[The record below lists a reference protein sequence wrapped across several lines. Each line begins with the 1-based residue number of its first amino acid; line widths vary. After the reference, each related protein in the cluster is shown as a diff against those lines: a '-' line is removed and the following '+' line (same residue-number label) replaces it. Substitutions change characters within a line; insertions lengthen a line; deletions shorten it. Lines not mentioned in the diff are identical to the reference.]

1 MGHEHESECGSQDC
15 SARPQEPDH
24 PMMLDGDVVPG
35 DTALML
41 RCLFEEF
48 LRNGSTPAELAS
60 MCANDEFQ
68 ALAAARHVL
77 GIERVESILREA
89 AGAVGVQRFVEREVL
104 PCFECGESNPF
115 RSEPS
120 ARERGV

>member
-1 MGHEHESECGSQDC
+1 MGHEHESECGAQDC
-15 SARPQEPDH
+15 SSRPQEPDH

-35 DTALML
+35 ETALMM

-48 LRNGSTPAELAS
+48 LRNGSTPAELSA

-77 GIERVESILREA
+77 GVERVESILREA
-89 AGAVGVQRFVEREVL
+89 AGAVGVQRFVEREAL
-104 PCFECGESNPF
+104 PCLECGESKPF
-115 RSEPS
+115 RSEPR
-120 ARERGV
+120 AHERGV